1 MSLLSSRVSVC
12 PFCHVF
18 VRVICPAYVGKHCT
32 VSETDICFFAPCQVP
47 PGSLRGPCH
56 PPIPCRQ
63 GDIRVFGSTM
73 GGGKRFSFK
82 RSPFYT
88 FCSLQEIGGIVYERT
103 HCNLTTLLSKYRPAL
118 PFSPNGKAAAD
129 LFLSPSF
136 GEGDRRRF
144 GPLPRK
150 AFPGFERYTTCR
162 DEVAEAAGRWRE
174 ELDAWSRKRMES
186 DAHGR
191 CAELIRKLN
200 QT

>member
-1 MSLLSSRVSVC
+1 MKRIFDCLLHARYRLVRYEDLVTHPYRV
-12 PFCHVF
+12 
-18 VRVICPAYVGKHCT
+18 VRGTYEFLGLPWAEV
-32 VSETDICFFAPCQVP
+32 
-47 PGSLRGPCH
+47 
-56 PPIPCRQ
+56 
-63 GDIRVFGSTM
+63 
-73 GGGKRFSFK
+73 KRFFFK
-82 RSPFYT
+82 RNPFYT

-162 DEVAEAAGRWRE
+162 DEVAEAAGRWRK

-200 QT
+200 QK